1 MMKLTLNL
9 NLLDLKLPQPLEMGP
24 CSLSD
29 IWNDQDILKFKFLV
43 METEILFIYMK
54 EIALFKDATKKEQSQ
69 IQNCPIFLALT
80 FRHNL
85 KSEKVVEIAPAHL
98 LDPTVR
104 QKMLDDAVKLCQYVG
119 YENAGTVEFLVDH
132 SGKHFFIEVNSRLQ
146 VEHTIT
152 EQVTGVDLVQSQIKI
167 AQGEKIF
174 EKKYMSEK
182 FKKNPKNFEHK
193 F

>member
-1 MMKLTLNL
+1 MDGIWFS
-9 NLLDLKLPQPLEMGP
+9 LDY
-24 CSLSD
+24 
-29 IWNDQDILKFKFLV
+29 FLYDF
-43 METEILFIYMK
+43 EIL
-54 EIALFKDATKKEQSQ
+54 
-69 IQNCPIFLALT
+69 
-80 FRHNL
+80 
-85 KSEKVVEIAPAHL
+85 KVVEIAPAHL

-167 AQGEKIF
+167 AQGKTIQLTF
-174 EKKYMSEK
+174 GSKWGIV
-182 FKKNPKNFEHK
+182 
-193 F
+193 

>member
-1 MMKLTLNL
+1 M
-9 NLLDLKLPQPLEMGP
+9 
-24 CSLSD
+24 
-29 IWNDQDILKFKFLV
+29 
-43 METEILFIYMK
+43 
-54 EIALFKDATKKEQSQ
+54 
-69 IQNCPIFLALT
+69 
-80 FRHNL
+80 
-85 KSEKVVEIAPAHL
+85 VEIAPAHL

-167 AQGEKIF
+167 AQGKTTQKLCVKMVYGLVKTNFRPPAGRFGLVSGENQDF
-174 EKKYMSEK
+174 RYCNPMSR
-182 FKKNPKNFEHK
+182 NHRGS
-193 F
+193 

>member
-1 MMKLTLNL
+1 MDEFGSHYSTGY
-9 NLLDLKLPQPLEMGP
+9 D
-24 CSLSD
+24 
-29 IWNDQDILKFKFLV
+29 F
-43 METEILFIYMK
+43 EIL
-54 EIALFKDATKKEQSQ
+54 T
-69 IQNCPIFLALT
+69 
-80 FRHNL
+80 
-85 KSEKVVEIAPAHL
+85 VVEIAPAHL

-167 AQGEKIF
+167 AQGKTV
-174 EKKYMSEK
+174 
-182 FKKNPKNFEHK
+182 KNIGQSGVQSDQK
-193 F
+193 